1 MCNVFIILI
10 FVILFL
16 IYGIFEQIS
25 HLRRVKRIPVRIH
38 VNGTRGKST
47 TTRLIAAGLREA
59 GFKVLAKTTGT
70 LPQLIF
76 EDGMEIP
83 LKRRGNPNIIEQLK
97 IFKEAVKRK
106 VNVLVVECMAISPE
120 LQWVSEHKMVKS
132 TIGVITNV
140 REDHLEDIGSGL
152 GSMAESLILTIP
164 QEGMLVTAEK
174 DYFSLF
180 KEQADKLKTKIIW
193 ADPDDVSDRTIVKFN
208 YMNFKENVS
217 IALRVNKL
225 LGVKEEVALRGM
237 LKANPDPGALKVY
250 KLIKEGKIIFFVNAF
265 AANDRR
271 SALLIWENVKKIFDL
286 NNLPVIGIINSREDR
301 VLRSF
306 EFARTLATDII
317 LSKIILVGPLSRL
330 VERALLKLKVSTDK
344 IINLGRLTDTEKV
357 IEVALQL
364 TNNEVILIGFGN
376 TKGMGQKLIEYFN
389 KFGEV
394 K

>member
-1 MCNVFIILI
+1 MFIILI
-10 FVILFL
+10 FAIMFL
-16 IYGIFEQIS
+16 IYGIFEQIN
-25 HLRRVKRIPVRIH
+25 HFKRIKKIPIRIH

-47 TTRLIAAGLREA
+47 TTRLIAAGIREA
-59 GFKVLAKTTGT
+59 GFKVIAKTTGT
-70 LPQLIF
+70 LPRIIF

-97 IFKEAVKRK
+97 IFKEAVKKR
-106 VNVLVVECMAISPE
+106 VDVLVVECMAISPE

-140 REDHLEDIGSGL
+140 REDHLEDIGPGL
-152 GSMAESLILTIP
+152 NSMAESLKFTIP
-164 QEGMLVTAEK
+164 QGGVLVTAEK

-193 ADPDDVSDRTIVKFN
+193 ANPDDVSDRIIDNFS

-225 LGVKEEVALRGM
+225 LGIKEEVALRGM
-237 LKANPDPGALKVY
+237 VKANPDPGALKVY
-250 KLIKEGKIIFFVNAF
+250 KLIKEGKIIFFINAF

-301 VLRSF
+301 ALRAIQ
-306 EFARTLATDII
+306 FAHILAKEIT
-317 LSKIILVGPLSRL
+317 LSKIIMVGPLSKL
-330 VERALLKLKVSTDK
+330 TERTFFKLKVPDNK
-344 IINLGRLTDTEKV
+344 ILNLGRITNTEE
-357 IEVALQL
+357 ILQTVL
-364 TNNEVILIGFGN
+364 RSINSKNKVILIGFGN
-376 TKGMGQKLIEYFN
+376 TKGVGQNFIEYFN

>member
-1 MCNVFIILI
+1 MFII
-10 FVILFL
+10 FILSIVFL
-16 IYGIFEQIS
+16 IYGIIEQIN
-25 HLRRVKRIPVRIH
+25 HQKRVNSIPIRIH

-47 TTRLIAAGLREA
+47 TTRLITAGLREA

-70 LPQLIF
+70 LPRLIL
-76 EDGMEIP
+76 EDGTEIP
-83 LKRRGNPNIIEQLK
+83 VKRRGNANINEQLK
-97 IFKEAVKRK
+97 IFAEAVKRK
-106 VNVLVVECMAISPE
+106 ANVLVVECMAVNPE

-140 REDHLEDIGSGL
+140 HEDHLEDIGPGL
-152 GSMAESLILTIP
+152 TNMAESLKLTIP
-164 QEGMLVTAEK
+164 QNGILVTTEK
-174 DYFSLF
+174 DYLPVF

-193 ADPDDVSDRTIVKFN
+193 ADPDYISSKIIKKFN

-265 AANDRR
+265 AANDQR
-271 SALLIWENVKKIFDL
+271 STLLIWENVKKIFDL
-286 NNLPVIGIINSREDR
+286 NNSPVIGIINSREDR
-301 VLRSF
+301 ALRAIQ
-306 EFARTLATDII
+306 FAHILAKEII
-317 LSKIILVGPLSRL
+317 LSKIILVGPLSML
-330 VERALLKLKVSTDK
+330 TERALLKLKVPTEK
-344 IINLGRLTDTEKV
+344 IINLGSLTDAEKV

-364 TNNEVILIGFGN
+364 TNNKVLLIGFGN

-389 KFGEV
+389 KFGEI

>member
-1 MCNVFIILI
+1 MFII
-10 FVILFL
+10 FILSIVFL
-16 IYGIFEQIS
+16 IYGIIEQIN
-25 HLRRVKRIPVRIH
+25 HQKRVNCIPIRIH

-76 EDGMEIP
+76 EDGMETP

-106 VNVLVVECMAISPE
+106 VDVLVVECMAISPE
-120 LQWVSEHKMVKS
+120 PQWVSEHKMVKS

-140 REDHLEDIGSGL
+140 REDHLEDIGPGL
-152 GSMAESLILTIP
+152 NNMAESLKLTIP
-164 QEGMLVTAEK
+164 RNGILVTAEK
-174 DYFSLF
+174 DYFPVF

-193 ADPDDVSDRTIVKFN
+193 ADPDNVSDKIIDKFN

-225 LGVKEEVALRGM
+225 LGVKKEVALRGM

-330 VERALLKLKVSTDK
+330 VERALLKLKVSPEN
-344 IINLGRLTDTEKV
+344 IINLARITDIEKV
-357 IEVALQL
+357 LQIVL
-364 TNNEVILIGFGN
+364 QFTNNKVLLIGFGN
-376 TKGMGQKLIEYFN
+376 TKGMGQSLIEYFN
-389 KFGEV
+389 QYGEI

>member
-1 MCNVFIILI
+1 MFII
-10 FVILFL
+10 FILSIVFL
-16 IYGIFEQIS
+16 IYGIIEQINQ
-25 HLRRVKRIPVRIH
+25 LKRVKKVPIRIH

-70 LPQLIF
+70 LPRLIF
-76 EDGMEIP
+76 EDGRETP

-106 VNVLVVECMAISPE
+106 VDVLVVECMAINPE
-120 LQWVSEHKMVKS
+120 PQWVSEHKMVKS

-140 REDHLEDIGSGL
+140 REDHLEDVGPGL
-152 GSMAESLILTIP
+152 NNMAELLKLTIP
-164 QEGMLVTAEK
+164 QKGVLVTTEK

-193 ADPDDVSDRTIVKFN
+193 ADPVDVSDRTIKKFN

-265 AANDRR
+265 AANDRH
-271 SALLIWENVKKIFDL
+271 STLLIWENVKKIFDL
-286 NNLPVIGIINSREDR
+286 NNLPAIGIINSREDR
-301 VLRSF
+301 ALRAIQ
-306 EFARTLATDII
+306 FAHILAKEITLF
-317 LSKIILVGPLSRL
+317 KIILVGPLSKL
-330 VERALLKLKVSTDK
+330 TERTFLKLKVSPK
-344 IINLGRLTDTEKV
+344 NIINLARITDIEKV
-357 IEVALQL
+357 LQIVL
-364 TNNEVILIGFGN
+364 QFTSNKVLLIGFGN
-376 TKGMGQKLIEYFN
+376 TKGMGQSLIEYFN
-389 KFGEV
+389 QYGEI

>member
-1 MCNVFIILI
+1 MFII
-10 FVILFL
+10 FILSAIFL
-16 IYGIFEQIS
+16 IWGIVEQIN
-25 HLRRVKRIPVRIH
+25 HQKRVNSIPIRIH

-106 VNVLVVECMAISPE
+106 VDVLVVECMAISPE
-120 LQWVSEHKMVKS
+120 PQWVSEHKMVKS

-140 REDHLEDIGSGL
+140 REDHLEDVGPGL
-152 GSMAESLILTIP
+152 NNMAELLKLTIP
-164 QEGMLVTAEK
+164 QKGVLVTAEK

-193 ADPDDVSDRTIVKFN
+193 ADPVDVSDRTIDKFN

-217 IALRVNKL
+217 IALRVNNL

-250 KLIKEGKIIFFVNAF
+250 RLIKEGKIIFFVNAF
-265 AANDRR
+265 AVNDRR
-271 SALLIWENVKKIFDL
+271 STLLIWENVKKIFDL

-301 VLRSF
+301 ALRAIQ
-306 EFARTLATDII
+306 FAHILAKEIT
-317 LSKIILVGPLSRL
+317 LSKIILVGPLSKL
-330 VERALLKLKVSTDK
+330 TERTFLKLKVPDNK
-344 IINLGRLTDTEKV
+344 ILNLGRITNTEE
-357 IEVALQL
+357 ILQTVL
-364 TNNEVILIGFGN
+364 RSINNKNKVILIGLGN
-376 TKGMGQKLIEYFN
+376 TKGVGQNFIEYFN

-394 K
+394 R

>member
-1 MCNVFIILI
+1 MFII
-10 FVILFL
+10 FILSIVFL
-16 IYGIFEQIS
+16 IYGIIEQIN
-25 HLRRVKRIPVRIH
+25 HQKRVNSIPIRIH

-70 LPQLIF
+70 LPRLVL
-76 EDGMEIP
+76 EDGTEIP
-83 LKRRGNPNIIEQLK
+83 IKRRGNANINEQLK
-97 IFKEAVKRK
+97 IFIEAVKRK
-106 VNVLVVECMAISPE
+106 ANVLVVECMAISPE

-140 REDHLEDIGSGL
+140 REDHLEDVGPGL
-152 GSMAESLILTIP
+152 NSMAESLKLTIP
-164 QEGMLVTAEK
+164 QEGVLVTAEK
-174 DYFSLF
+174 NYLSFF
-180 KEQADKLKTKIIW
+180 KEQADKLNTKIIW
-193 ADPDDVSDRTIVKFN
+193 ADPVDVSDRTIDKFN

-250 KLIKEGKIIFFVNAF
+250 KLIKKSKIVFFVNAF

-301 VLRSF
+301 ALRAIQF
-306 EFARTLATDII
+306 THILAKEII
-317 LSKIILVGPLSRL
+317 LSKIILVGPLSKL
-330 VERALLKLKVSTDK
+330 TERTFLKLKVPDNK
-344 IINLGRLTDTEKV
+344 ILNLGRITNTEK
-357 IEVALQL
+357 ILQTVL
-364 TNNEVILIGFGN
+364 RSINNKNKVILIGLGN
-376 TKGMGQKLIEYFN
+376 TKGVGQNFIEYFN

>member
-1 MCNVFIILI
+1 MFIIFI
-10 FVILFL
+10 FSTIFL
-16 IYGIFEQIS
+16 IWGIVEQIN
-25 HLRRVKRIPVRIH
+25 HQKRVNSIPIRVH

-70 LPQLIF
+70 LPRLIF
-76 EDGMEIP
+76 DDGMETP

-97 IFKEAVKRK
+97 VFKKAVKRK

-120 LQWVSEHKMVKS
+120 PQWVSEHKMVKS

-140 REDHLEDIGSGL
+140 REDHLEDVGPGL
-152 GSMAESLILTIP
+152 NSMAESLKFTIP
-164 QEGMLVTAEK
+164 QKGVLVTTEK

-180 KEQADKLKTKIIW
+180 KEQAGKLKTKIIW
-193 ADPDDVSDRTIVKFN
+193 ADPDDVSDRTINKFN

-217 IALRVNKL
+217 IALQVNKL

-265 AANDRR
+265 AVNDRC
-271 SALLIWENVKKIFDL
+271 SALLVWEKVKKIFDL
-286 NNLPVIGIINSREDR
+286 SSLPAIGIVNSREDR
-301 VLRSF
+301 VLRSI
-306 EFARTLATDII
+306 EFSRILATDII
-317 LSKIILVGPLSRL
+317 LSKIILVGPLSKL
-330 VERALLKLKVSTDK
+330 AERALLKLKVPTEK
-344 IINLGRLTDTEKV
+344 IINLERLTDAEK
-357 IEVALQL
+357 IIGKALQP
-364 TNNEVILIGFGN
+364 TNNRVLLIGFGN
-376 TKGMGQKLIEYFN
+376 TKGAGQKLIEYFN

-394 K
+394 I